1 MTADTKAT
9 GAPVARAP
17 RSVALLLP
25 GQGSQ
30 YRRMAAGLYA
40 AEPVFAEAVDEVLGA
55 MGAEGARMHADWLA
69 ERPELPVDHV
79 LRAQPLLFAV
89 DYALG
94 RLVTSWGIRPVALL
108 GHSIGEMAAATLAG
122 VFTVRDAARVVLDR
136 VTRLTAAP
144 PGGMLAVAESAA
156 SLEPF
161 LGGGVVVGAVNAPR
175 QTVLGGPEDA
185 LRAVGETLRARGIT
199 AQRVP
204 ALSPFHSPAI
214 APHAKGAEAVLATV
228 ERRPPRTVVH
238 SCYTA
243 APLTAQQVA
252 DPAYWAAHP
261 VDQVRFWPAL
271 DGLLSPGGL
280 VVVEAGPGRTLSSL
294 ALRHPSVRR
303 GDCMV
308 VPLSPKRAGGP
319 EDDRVALA
327 EAMDALRGEGYRI
340 P

>member
-9 GAPVARAP
+9 GAPAARAP
-17 RSVALLLP
+17 RPVALLLP

-161 LGGGVVVGAVNAPR
+161 LGDGVVVGAVNAPR

-185 LRAVGETLRARGIT
+185 LRAVGRPCGPAASPPSGSPRSARST
-199 AQRVP
+199 A
-204 ALSPFHSPAI
+204 
-214 APHAKGAEAVLATV
+214 
-228 ERRPPRTVVH
+228 RRSPRTPG
-238 SCYTA
+238 
-243 APLTAQQVA
+243 APRRCSPRWNAGRRAPWST
-252 DPAYWAAHP
+252 PATRPH
-261 VDQVRFWPAL
+261 
-271 DGLLSPGGL
+271 
-280 VVVEAGPGRTLSSL
+280 
-294 ALRHPSVRR
+294 H
-303 GDCMV
+303 
-308 VPLSPKRAGGP
+308 
-319 EDDRVALA
+319 
-327 EAMDALRGEGYRI
+327 
-340 P
+340 

>member
-1 MTADTKAT
+1 M
-9 GAPVARAP
+9 
-17 RSVALLLP
+17 ALLLP
-25 GQGSQ
+25 GQGAQ

-55 MGAEGARMHADWLA
+55 MGAEGDRMHADWLD
-69 ERPELPVDHV
+69 ERPGLPVDHV

-89 DYALG
+89 DHAFG
-94 RLVTSWGIRPVALL
+94 RLVTSWGIRPTALL

-122 VFTVRDAARVVLDR
+122 VFSVRDAARVVLDR

-161 LGGGVVVGAVNAPR
+161 LGGGVVVAAVNAPR

-185 LRAVGETLRARGIT
+185 LRAVEETLRACGVT
-199 AQRVP
+199 ARRVP
-204 ALSPFHSPAI
+204 ALSPFHSPVI
-214 APHAKGAEAVLATV
+214 APYARGAEAVLTAV

-261 VDQVRFWPAL
+261 VNQVRFWPAL
-271 DGLLSPGGL
+271 DGLLAPGEL

-303 GDCMV
+303 GGSKV
-308 VPLSPKRAGGP
+308 VALSPKRVGGP
-319 EDDRVALA
+319 EEERAALA
-327 EAMDALRGEGYRI
+327 KARDTLRAEGYDV